1 MRTKYII
8 LTLLSSLVFA
18 SCNYL
23 DFDETNNLK
32 TKEDM
37 YKYFDTSK
45 SMLTYVYSFMP
56 QGCQWFAT
64 SGNNFTSDGLA
75 MRDCA
80 SDDGEFGAVAA
91 NIQNTNNGNWSAIKT
106 FDDSWSLYKGIRA
119 ANSFIAEIAQ
129 VDFTRYEHNGQYT
142 NWMKQLKYFPYEA
155 RVLRAH
161 YFFELARRY
170 GDIAMPLEVLTEE
183 EANTIGKTSFNDV
196 IDFIVSECDEAI
208 ADNHLPDSYVNEP
221 NAEIGRVTK
230 GFAMAVKSKALL
242 YAASKLH
249 NPSMNTD
256 LWKKSAKAALDII
269 NTGLYSLDPKES
281 ANNLESK
288 ETVLMR
294 INDNDASFELFNFP
308 IRLTAG
314 KRNSSQIPYSNFPSQ
329 NLVDAFETVNGYKV
343 TLENTGW
350 VSEDPEF
357 DPQLPYDKRDKRFY
371 RAILA
376 NGMKFQEKT
385 IETFKGG
392 ADDGIVSEGGS
403 PTGYFLRKYI
413 QEGTLFTDGEE
424 TTNKHHWVIY
434 RYAETLL
441 TYAESMVNAFN
452 DVNYT
457 DETYKYSALW
467 AINEVRKNVDMPAI
481 PSSGKDEFLERL
493 YNEWRVEFAFEDHR
507 FWDVRRW
514 KIADSTQRELYGV
527 KIEKQPNGTFNF
539 YKNQYETRYWRDAM
553 YLYPIPQSEL
563 YKNGNLNPQNTGW

>member
-64 SGNNFTSDGLA
+64 SGNFTPDELA

-129 VDFTRYEHNGQYT
+129 VDFTRYEHNAQYT

-170 GDIAMPLEVLTEE
+170 GDIAMPLEVLNEE

-221 NAEIGRVTK
+221 NAEVGRVTK

-308 IRLTAG
+308 IRFTAG

-371 RAILA
+371 LAILA
-376 NGMKFQEKT
+376 NGMQFQEKT
-385 IETFKGG
+385 IETYKGG

-413 QEGTLFTDGEE
+413 QEGTLFADGQE
-424 TTNKHHWVIY
+424 TSNKHHWVIY

-457 DETYKYSALW
+457 DDTYKYSALW
-467 AINEVRKNVDMPAI
+467 AINEVRKNAGMPAI

-527 KIEKQPNGTFNF
+527 KIEKQPDGTFNF
-539 YKNQYETRYWRDAM
+539 YKNLYETRNWRDAM

-563 YKNGNLNPQNTGW
+563 YKNANLNPQNTGW

>member
-1 MRTKYII
+1 
-8 LTLLSSLVFA
+8 
-18 SCNYL
+18 
-23 DFDETNNLK
+23 
-32 TKEDM
+32 
-37 YKYFDTSK
+37 
-45 SMLTYVYSFMP
+45 
-56 QGCQWFAT
+56 
-64 SGNNFTSDGLA
+64 
-75 MRDCA
+75 
-80 SDDGEFGAVAA
+80 
-91 NIQNTNNGNWSAIKT
+91 
-106 FDDSWSLYKGIRA
+106 
-119 ANSFIAEIAQ
+119 IAQ
-129 VDFTRYEHNGQYT
+129 VDFTRYEHNAQYT

-221 NAEIGRVTK
+221 NAEVGRVTK

-308 IRLTAG
+308 IRFTAG

-357 DPQLPYDKRDKRFY
+357 DPRLPYDKRDKRFY
-371 RAILA
+371 LAILA
-376 NGMKFQEKT
+376 NGMQFQEKT
-385 IETFKGG
+385 IETYKGG

-413 QEGTLFTDGEE
+413 QEGTLFTDGQE
-424 TTNKHHWVIY
+424 TSNKHHWVIY

-457 DETYKYSALW
+457 DDTYKYSALW
-467 AINEVRKNVDMPAI
+467 AINEVRKNAGMPAI

-527 KIEKQPNGTFNF
+527 KIEKQPDGTFNF
-539 YKNQYETRYWRDAM
+539 YKNLYETRNWRDAM

-563 YKNGNLNPQNTGW
+563 YKNANLNPQNTGW

>member
-1 MRTKYII
+1 MRTKYIL
-8 LTLLSSLVFA
+8 LTILSSLVFA

-37 YKYFDTSK
+37 YKYFGTSK
-45 SMLTYVYSFMP
+45 SMLTHVYSYMP
-56 QGCQWFAT
+56 QGYQLFAT
-64 SGNNFTSDGLA
+64 SGGIFTEDRYS

-80 SDDGEFGAVAA
+80 SDDGEFGAYAD
-91 NIQNTNNGNWSAIKT
+91 NIQNTNNGNWSPIKT
-106 FDDSWSLYKGIRA
+106 YDDSWTLYRGIRA
-119 ANSFIAEIAQ
+119 ANSFITEIAQ
-129 VDFTRYEHNGQYT
+129 VDFTRYEHDGQYT

-183 EANTIGKTSFNDV
+183 EANTIGKTPFSEV
-196 IDFIVSECDEAI
+196 ISFIVSECDDA
-208 ADNHLPDSYVNEP
+208 ANNLPDSYVNEP
-221 NAEIGRVTK
+221 GAEIGRVTK

-249 NPSMNTD
+249 NPSMDTE
-256 LWKKSAKAALDII
+256 LWKKSAKAAIDII
-269 NTGLYSLDPKES
+269 NTGLYSLDPQES
-281 ANNLESK
+281 ANNLDSK
-288 ETVLMR
+288 EVVLMR
-294 INDNDASFELFNFP
+294 INGDDSDFEMFNLP
-308 IRLTAG
+308 LRMTAG
-314 KRNSSQIPYSNFPSQ
+314 TRTSSLIPYSNYPSQ

-350 VSEDPEF
+350 VCEDPAF
-357 DPQLPYDKRDKRFY
+357 DPQSPYENRDKRFY

-376 NGMKFQEKT
+376 NGMSFKDYT

-392 ADDGIVSEGGS
+392 ADDGIVSQGGS

-413 QEGTLFTDGEE
+413 QEATSFEPGKEAVS
-424 TTNKHHWVIY
+424 KHHWVIY

-467 AINEVRKNVDMPAI
+467 AINEVRKNADMPLI
-481 PSSGKDEFLERL
+481 PSMGKEDFLERL

-514 KIADSTQRELYGV
+514 KIADTTQRELYGV
-527 KIEKQPNGTFNF
+527 KIEKQADGTFNF
-539 YKNQYETRYWRDAM
+539 YKNLYETRNWRDCM

-563 YKNGNLNPQNTGW
+563 YKNTNLNPQNTGW

>member
-1 MRTKYII
+1 MRTKYIL
-8 LTLLSSLVFA
+8 LTILSSLVFA

-56 QGCQWFAT
+56 QGYPQFAEGVV
-64 SGNNFTSDGLA
+64 SSNKLA

-80 SDDGEFGAVAA
+80 SDDGEFGAVAED
-91 NIQNTNNGNWSAIKT
+91 IQNVNNGNWSAIKT
-106 FDDSWSLYKGIRA
+106 YDDSWSLYKGIRA

-129 VDFTRYEHNGQYT
+129 VDFTRYEHQGSYK

-183 EANTIGKTSFNDV
+183 EANSIGKTPFAEV
-196 IDFIVSECDEAI
+196 INFIANECDEA
-208 ADNHLPDSYVNEP
+208 AANLPDSYVNEP
-221 NAEIGRVTK
+221 ESEIGRVTK

-249 NPSMNTD
+249 NPSMDTE

-269 NTGLYSLDPKES
+269 NTGFYSLDPQES
-281 ANNLESK
+281 ANNLDSK
-288 ETVLMR
+288 EVVLMR
-294 INDNDASFELFNFP
+294 INSESTIFELFNFP
-308 IRLTAG
+308 LRFTYGSRTSTL
-314 KRNSSQIPYSNFPSQ
+314 IPFSNFPSQ

-350 VSEDPEF
+350 VCEDPAF
-357 DPQLPYDKRDKRFY
+357 DPQSPYENRDKRFY
-371 RAILA
+371 LAILA
-376 NGMKFQEKT
+376 NGTSFKENT

-392 ADDGIVSEGGS
+392 IDDGIISQGGS

-413 QEGTLFTDGEE
+413 QE
-424 TTNKHHWVIY
+424 TTNFEPGKESANKHHWVIY

-457 DETYKYSALW
+457 DGTYPHSALW
-467 AINEVRKNVDMPAI
+467 AINEVRKNADMPLI
-481 PSSGKDEFLERL
+481 PSMGKEDFLERL

-514 KIADSTQRELYGV
+514 KIADTTQRELYGV
-527 KIEKQPNGTFNF
+527 KIEKQADGTFNF
-539 YKNQYETRYWRDAM
+539 YKNLYETRNWRDCM

-563 YKNGNLNPQNTGW
+563 YKNTNLNPQNTGW

>member
-1 MRTKYII
+1 MRTKYIL
-8 LTLLSSLVFA
+8 LTILSSLVFA

-37 YKYFDTSK
+37 YKYFGTAK
-45 SMLTYVYSFMP
+45 SMLTHVYSYMP
-56 QGCQWFAT
+56 QGYTLF
-64 SGNNFTSDGLA
+64 SGSSVVIANELS

-80 SDDGEFGAVAA
+80 SDDGEFGAVEAG
-91 NIQNTNNGNWSAIKT
+91 IQNMNNGNWSSIKT
-106 FDDSWSLYKGIRA
+106 YDDSWNLYQGIRA
-119 ANSFIAEIAQ
+119 ANSFIAEIAL
-129 VDFTRYEHNGQYT
+129 VDFTRYEHDGSYK
-142 NWMKQLKYFPYEA
+142 NWMKQLQYFPYEA

-170 GDIAMPLEVLTEE
+170 GDIPMPLEVLTEE
-183 EANTIGKTSFNDV
+183 EANTIGKTPFSEV
-196 IDFIVSECDEAI
+196 INFIVSECDDA
-208 ADNHLPDSYVNEP
+208 ANNLPDSYTTEP
-221 NAEIGRVTK
+221 EAEIGRVTK

-249 NPSMNTD
+249 NPSMDTE

-269 NTGLYSLDPKES
+269 NTGLYSLDPQES
-281 ANNLESK
+281 TNNLDSK
-288 ETVLMR
+288 EVVLMR
-294 INDNDASFELFNFP
+294 INGDNTIFEIFNFP
-308 IRLTAG
+308 LRFTEGARSDL
-314 KRNSSQIPYSNFPSQ
+314 IPYSNFPSQ
-329 NLVDAFETVNGYKV
+329 NLVDAFETVNGYPV

-350 VSEDPEF
+350 VCEDPAF
-357 DPQLPYDKRDKRFY
+357 DPQLPYENRDKRFY
-371 RAILA
+371 RSILA
-376 NGMKFQEKT
+376 NGMSFKENT

-392 ADDGIVSEGGS
+392 ADDGIVSQGGS

-413 QEGTLFTDGEE
+413 QE
-424 TTNKHHWVIY
+424 TTSFEPGKESASKHHWVIY

-457 DETYKYSALW
+457 DETYKHSALW
-467 AINEVRKNVDMPAI
+467 AINEVRKNADMPAI
-481 PSSGKDEFLERL
+481 PSMGKEEFMERL

-514 KIADSTQRELYGV
+514 KIADTTQRELYGV
-527 KIEKQPNGTFNF
+527 KIEKQTNGTLNF
-539 YKNQYETRYWRDAM
+539 YKNLYETRNWRDCM

-563 YKNGNLNPQNTGW
+563 YKNTNLNPQNTGW